1 MAETPDRALGRSQF
15 TPTHVASA
23 PCQLARHASCP
34 AATGWLPAMARDR
47 PRSSPT
53 GREAIA
59 SQSLMTWPIKSIC
72 LLSSTAVAAVARRA
86 VAVRVCLTKPPDR
99 GKCLYAYCAPGASAG
114 GAAMYVSL
122 ETLRRAVSLVDS
134 LAQLDD
140 PACFAGIV
148 LPGLSTLVGCDVL
161 TYNEIGSAPGETRY
175 ADYPAGALDPATQ
188 LVFAAHVHEH
198 PLVNHYRATGSGE
211 PVMISDF
218 LSRQRFHRLGLY
230 AEFFRGIPV
239 EHQMAISL
247 PGPDEQVI
255 GVVLSRAC
263 RDFCDS
269 DRALLSALRAPLV
282 AALQRARRRQQA
294 GQVLSALACSGL
306 ASLTDREIQ
315 IMRLVAAGRTNIAIA
330 HKLEVSPRTIAK
342 HLEHIYRKL
351 GVSSRAAAV
360 SRIALAGAQD
370 PSPRRGPDRGNG
382 S

>member
-1 MAETPDRALGRSQF
+1 
-15 TPTHVASA
+15 
-23 PCQLARHASCP
+23 
-34 AATGWLPAMARDR
+34 
-47 PRSSPT
+47 
-53 GREAIA
+53 
-59 SQSLMTWPIKSIC
+59 
-72 LLSSTAVAAVARRA
+72 
-86 VAVRVCLTKPPDR
+86 
-99 GKCLYAYCAPGASAG
+99 
-114 GAAMYVSL
+114 MYVSL

-161 TYNEIGSAPGETRY
+161 TYNEIGSASGETRY
-175 ADYPAGALDPATQ
+175 ADYPAGARDPATQ
-188 LVFAAHVHEH
+188 PVFAAYVHEH

-255 GVVLSRAC
+255 GVALSRAR
-263 RDFCDS
+263 RDFRDS
-269 DRALLSALRAPLV
+269 DRALLSALRAPLI

-294 GQVLSALACSGL
+294 GQVLNALACGGL

-330 HKLEVSPRTIAK
+330 HKLDVSPRTIAK

-351 GVSSRAAAV
+351 EVSSRAAAV
-360 SRIALAGAQD
+360 SRIVLVGAQD
-370 PSPRRGPDRGNG
+370 PSPRRSPPMATYRMVYGDDEQVVRETFENIDGVEREDGWVVLFAGRRRSCACRRPTCSRWNCSSRRSPDSAVPAVGG
-382 S
+382 WPTHHPHPDTQGHAP